1 MLTVEEMITYCNQ
14 NLSNIK
20 FVNLLK
26 KDLIDVEK
34 SYNQDSNMPPP
45 SGLHMRISPYHS
57 NASAKMKNSHLK

>member
-1 MLTVEEMITYCNQ
+1 MLTVEEIINHCNK

-34 SYNQDSNMPPP
+34 SYNQDLHMPPP
-45 SGLHMRISPYHS
+45 SMRISPIYS
-57 NASAKMKNSHLK
+57 NVIN